1 MLIFCS
7 FDSSDRAALYGPSS
21 SLHTECITSCFLLLP
36 LYFLLLVSICFVFF
50 PLTLCQVTNQGGV
63 SACLTSASKYAV
75 SPHLTSFVHF
85 IEISG
90 LPAAELI
97 LSIYTIILQLKN
109 NYYTSSFCFSHNL
122 NNLFNSYLP
131 LFSNCFH
138 SIIRTSK
145 NCLYFS
151 RSLNPN
157 LIFSNLSNSRK

>member
-21 SLHTECITSCFLLLP
+21 SLHTECITSCLLLLP

-90 LPAAELI
+90 LP
-97 LSIYTIILQLKN
+97 
-109 NYYTSSFCFSHNL
+109 
-122 NNLFNSYLP
+122 